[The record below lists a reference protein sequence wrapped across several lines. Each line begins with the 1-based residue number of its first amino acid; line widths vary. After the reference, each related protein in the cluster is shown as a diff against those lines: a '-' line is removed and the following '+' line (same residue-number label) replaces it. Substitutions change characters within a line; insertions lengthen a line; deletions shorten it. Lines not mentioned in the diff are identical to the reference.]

1 MKNNIPRKKTIMI
14 IAGEASGDMHGANL
28 VWEMLQMNPSLSFY
42 GIGGKRL
49 REAGVE
55 LFADVAQMAVVG
67 VSEVFAKLGDILKT
81 MRMMK
86 KSLDTRRPD
95 LVILIDYPDFNLPLA
110 RAAHQKGI
118 RVFYY
123 ISPQVWAWRKGRIAQ
138 IKKNVDKMAVILPFE
153 VDTYREN
160 GFDVHYVGHPLLDMI
175 KDHYAQEETKKQIGI
190 DARRPTI
197 ALMPGSRLAEVKTLL
212 PELMKAAAV
221 LKSQIADIQFVL
233 PLAETLDEKTVRE
246 YLLPSHLPV
255 KVVSGN
261 TYEVIASADLALVA
275 SGTATLE
282 TALLNVPM
290 VIVYKVS
297 LLSYLIGRTFIH
309 VKNIGLVNI
318 VAGKTI
324 VPELIQA
331 DANGQR
337 IAQEALS
344 ILTNREKY
352 HQMKQD
358 LAAVRARLG
367 EPGAARRAA
376 QIALNMI

>member
-1 MKNNIPRKKTIMI
+1 
-14 IAGEASGDMHGANL
+14 
-28 VWEMLQMNPSLSFY
+28 
-42 GIGGKRL
+42 
-49 REAGVE
+49 
-55 LFADVAQMAVVG
+55 
-67 VSEVFAKLGDILKT
+67 
-81 MRMMK
+81 
-86 KSLDTRRPD
+86 
-95 LVILIDYPDFNLPLA
+95 
-110 RAAHQKGI
+110 
-118 RVFYY
+118 
-123 ISPQVWAWRKGRIAQ
+123 
-138 IKKNVDKMAVILPFE
+138 
-153 VDTYREN
+153 
-160 GFDVHYVGHPLLDMI
+160 
-175 KDHYAQEETKKQIGI
+175 
-190 DARRPTI
+190 
-197 ALMPGSRLAEVKTLL
+197 
-212 PELMKAAAV
+212 
-221 LKSQIADIQFVL
+221 
-233 PLAETLDEKTVRE
+233 
-246 YLLPSHLPV
+246 
-255 KVVSGN
+255 
-261 TYEVIASADLALVA
+261 
-275 SGTATLE
+275 
-282 TALLNVPM
+282 LNVPM